1 VPTPGEA
8 QRDKRPRRTG
18 GGWHDLPLRAQGLV
32 VLAVPVLG
40 LVAAACLV
48 AVDVGSDPSTIS
60 LATLAVLGLAIAAAA
75 GATIAF
81 MRDLTNRVNH
91 LQANADR
98 LARDARLSPGA
109 RGSDELAVA
118 EATLARAGEVLASRQ
133 RQLEE
138 AQASLEHLVSA
149 GPMVM
154 FAGALTT
161 DLGVESPLLLDY
173 ISSNS
178 ARVMGHSPIAL
189 LDDPGAFIA
198 MVHKDDVGPLLSAAR
213 RAVGDSRGQI
223 TIEFRVRHVDGSW
236 RWMEGMVRGHEVE
249 PTRVL
254 GYAVDITA
262 RRAAELAQ
270 RQSESRL
277 SAFLDNSSALISL
290 KDPFGRYQFANQA
303 LTELFGVPGARVVG
317 SDDFDHW
324 PAAAPMLRA
333 RDQQILVTREPMQ
346 FEEVIELADG
356 PHTFLSVKFPL
367 LDDDGVPVAVGSIST
382 DITEVKDAVAATA
395 ARERVLSTVIGAS
408 PDVITILEDDGTI
421 RTTSVAFERIFGYPT
436 RALVDQKLVD
446 VVHPEDR
453 AETAARLAGLQEGDG
468 RDTLRF
474 RGRTADGMWVT
485 IESHAQVI
493 TRPDGSNDGIVMVSR
508 DITDQIALEQALRRA
523 KDQAERASNAKSEF
537 LSRVSHELRTP
548 LNAMLGFAQ
557 LLELEEL
564 EEPCTEYVDQI
575 AKAGDHL
582 LALINEVLDIARIES
597 DNVNLRLEA
606 VSALEAVHEV
616 LDLTAPLAARAGVS
630 LHGPDV
636 DDVDVLLTADRQRLL
651 QVLLNLVSNA
661 IKYNHDG
668 GRVDLTV
675 AEEADRVV
683 LTVHDTGPG
692 LADEQ
697 IERLFVPFDRLGL
710 EHSGIEGTGVGLALS
725 RGLTERMGGTLSVRS
740 TPGAGSAFSIELP
753 GAAAVGPAAA
763 SPSASTTATPADGA
777 PGAEPASLPT
787 LTGGRQ

>member
-1 VPTPGEA
+1 
-8 QRDKRPRRTG
+8 
-18 GGWHDLPLRAQGLV
+18 
-32 VLAVPVLG
+32 
-40 LVAAACLV
+40 
-48 AVDVGSDPSTIS
+48 
-60 LATLAVLGLAIAAAA
+60 
-75 GATIAF
+75 
-81 MRDLTNRVNH
+81 
-91 LQANADR
+91 
-98 LARDARLSPGA
+98 
-109 RGSDELAVA
+109 
-118 EATLARAGEVLASRQ
+118 
-133 RQLEE
+133 
-138 AQASLEHLVSA
+138 
-149 GPMVM
+149 
-154 FAGALTT
+154 
-161 DLGVESPLLLDY
+161 
-173 ISSNS
+173 
-178 ARVMGHSPIAL
+178 
-189 LDDPGAFIA
+189 
-198 MVHKDDVGPLLSAAR
+198 
-213 RAVGDSRGQI
+213 
-223 TIEFRVRHVDGSW
+223 
-236 RWMEGMVRGHEVE
+236 
-249 PTRVL
+249 
-254 GYAVDITA
+254 
-262 RRAAELAQ
+262 
-270 RQSESRL
+270 
-277 SAFLDNSSALISL
+277 
-290 KDPFGRYQFANQA
+290 
-303 LTELFGVPGARVVG
+303 VVG

-346 FEEVIELADG
+346 FEEIIELADG

-453 AETAARLAGLQEGDG
+453 AETAVRLAGLHEGDG
-468 RDTLRF
+468 RVTLRF
-474 RGRTADGMWVT
+474 RGKTADGVWVT

-508 DITDQIALEQALRRA
+508 DITDQIALEQALRKA

-597 DNVNLRLEA
+597 DNVNLRLEP

-675 AEEADRVV
+675 TEETDRVV

-697 IERLFVPFDRLGL
+697 IQRLFVPFDRLGL

-725 RGLTERMGGTLSVRS
+725 RGLTERMGGSLSVRS
-740 TPGAGSAFSIELP
+740 TPGVGSAFSIELP
-753 GAAAVGPAAA
+753 AVPGADDAPL
-763 SPSASTTATPADGA
+763 PSTAPSSSTTTVSPPVDGA